1 MTGEVVLK
9 KVFSDVNKAMTAR
22 NICLTILLLFLVV
35 MLVKTH
41 VERIL
46 DIFLSSQE
54 GV

>member
-1 MTGEVVLK
+1 MADVAVVK
-9 KVFSDVNKAMTAR
+9 KVFGDVNRVMVAR
-22 NICLTILLLFLVV
+22 NICLTILLLFLIG

-46 DIFLSSQE
+46 DTFLSSQE